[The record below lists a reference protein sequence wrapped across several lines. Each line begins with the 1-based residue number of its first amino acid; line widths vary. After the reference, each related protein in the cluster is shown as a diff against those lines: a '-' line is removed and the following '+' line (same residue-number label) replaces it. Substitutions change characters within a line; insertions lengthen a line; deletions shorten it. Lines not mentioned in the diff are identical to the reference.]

1 MSQAKYEIDMCSGAV
16 LPKVLKLTL
25 PLLLSSVLQLL
36 FNAAD
41 IIVVGNFASEN
52 SLAAVGST
60 ASLVNLMTN
69 LFLGL
74 STSTNVLTAMYM
86 GAGEPEKVNRI
97 IHTSILLSI
106 ISGAIMTLVSVAFA
120 DKFLMLMKAPEATLS
135 LSTLYLRIYFAGMI
149 AMLIYNFGSSILRA
163 MGDTRRPL
171 YYLSFAGVIN
181 VLLNLVFV
189 IVLKMDVA
197 GVALATVI
205 SQCISAALILR
216 CLMRETGAFHF
227 SFRKLA
233 LDSHLA
239 GRILQIGIPAGFQG
253 VVFSISNV
261 IIQSSINDFGEIV
274 MAGNAAAASIEGFIW
289 VSMNAFSQ
297 SALTF
302 TSKNIGAGK
311 FSRLN
316 RITFITCAC
325 AAITG
330 LVLGN
335 LAYLLGTPLLH
346 IYDTRPD
353 VVAAGLIRMRL
364 VCCFYCTCGLMDC
377 IVGNIRGMGYAVT
390 PTIVSLL
397 GACGLR
403 ILWIFTIFR
412 MPEYHTQFM
421 LFVSYPLSWVIT
433 FLVHLV
439 CYFFMRRRFPKK
451 DAQPGQTVRT

>member
-36 FNAAD
+36 VTAAD
-41 IIVVGNFASEN
+41 ISVVGNCASEN
-52 SLAAVGST
+52 SLAAGGST
-60 ASLVNLMTN
+60 ASRVNLMTN

-335 LAYLLGTPLLH
+335 LAYLFGTPLLH

>member
-86 GAGEPEKVNRI
+86 GAGEPEKVNRT

-106 ISGAIMTLVSVAFA
+106 ISGAIMTLVGVAFA

-239 GRILQIGIPAGFQG
+239 GRILQIGIPRKWQ
-253 VVFSISNV
+253 
-261 IIQSSINDFGEIV
+261 
-274 MAGNAAAASIEGFIW
+274 
-289 VSMNAFSQ
+289 
-297 SALTF
+297 
-302 TSKNIGAGK
+302 
-311 FSRLN
+311 
-316 RITFITCAC
+316 
-325 AAITG
+325 
-330 LVLGN
+330 
-335 LAYLLGTPLLH
+335 
-346 IYDTRPD
+346 
-353 VVAAGLIRMRL
+353 
-364 VCCFYCTCGLMDC
+364 
-377 IVGNIRGMGYAVT
+377 
-390 PTIVSLL
+390 
-397 GACGLR
+397 
-403 ILWIFTIFR
+403 
-412 MPEYHTQFM
+412 
-421 LFVSYPLSWVIT
+421 
-433 FLVHLV
+433 
-439 CYFFMRRRFPKK
+439 KK
-451 DAQPGQTVRT
+451 